1 MATVQRM
8 KEKLIN
14 WRRFTRTKLAGK
26 ADADDEQMDA
36 ETVEATRNRSRR
48 GGRSE
53 EYNARQE

>member
-26 ADADDEQMDA
+26 ADPDDE
-36 ETVEATRNRSRR
+36 
-48 GGRSE
+48 
-53 EYNARQE
+53 